1 MWSSK
6 EQWPQKRLTQTCLWV
21 FRNLWQR
28 RGSAVAC
35 CRVGGA
41 ECSSAC
47 TGAFEGSC
55 HFLHYLHHS
64 LVSGQTTGREH
75 SLTHQQ
81 KIGLKIYWTWSRPS
95 KQDPVSPTVSL
106 SHQEAF
112 ISLLSLSIRR
122 QFSSITWLCPTLCDH
137 MDCSTPGLPVYHQLL
152 EFTQTHVHWVGDA
165 IQLSHPLSSPSP
177 PTFNL
182 SQHQGLFKW
191 VSSSHQVAEVLEFS
205 FSISPS
211 NENSRLIS
219 FRMDWLD
226 LLAVQGTRVSRV
238 FSNTTVQKHQFFTLS
253 FLYSP
258 TRISIPNYWKN
269 HSLD

>member
-95 KQDPVSPTVSL
+95 EQDPVSPTVSL

-122 QFSSITWLCPTLCDH
+122 QFSSITWLCPTLCDP
-137 MDCSTPGLPVYHQLL
+137 MDCSPPGSFVHGLL
-152 EFTQTHVHWVGDA
+152 QARILEWVA
-165 IQLSHPLSSPSP
+165 IVLSHNWS
-177 PTFNL
+177 
-182 SQHQGLFKW
+182 
-191 VSSSHQVAEVLEFS
+191 EV
-205 FSISPS
+205 
-211 NENSRLIS
+211 N
-219 FRMDWLD
+219 WL
-226 LLAVQGTRVSRV
+226 SRV
-238 FSNTTVQKHQFFTLS
+238 WLFAT
-253 FLYSP
+253 P
-258 TRISIPNYWKN
+258 
-269 HSLD
+269 